1 MLITA
6 HWSGKNKTTT
16 VICKASSGKCG
27 QHGWRNV
34 KVQLK
39 GGSNAGATMA
49 TNIEL
54 VMKLLNNKGKN
65 KFGERQIGKGNSI
78 QRNKKFNW
86 LLLKHLYGKKKVSQ
100 KLYTFQK

>member
-1 MLITA
+1 M
-6 HWSGKNKTTT
+6 KF
-16 VICKASSGKCG
+16 
-27 QHGWRNV
+27 
-34 KVQLK
+34 QLK

-78 QRNKKFNW
+78 QRNKKFN
-86 LLLKHLYGKKKVSQ
+86 
-100 KLYTFQK
+100 